1 MQECADVHIR
11 NRLIDKFIRLGKNRG
26 RMRQQLSEFKAD
38 FFKALAHPLR
48 ISILDA
54 LRDGELTVNE
64 ISQRFEVEQANA
76 SQQLAILRNR
86 NIVVTRK
93 EGANV
98 YYSVSDKSIFK
109 LLDAAKEIFNHHL
122 VGVRSML
129 EEIHAVAP
137 TKAARRSASQRVR

>member
-1 MQECADVHIR
+1 
-11 NRLIDKFIRLGKNRG
+11 
-26 RMRQQLSEFKAD
+26 MRQQLSEFKAD

-76 SQQLAILRNR
+76 SQQLAVLRNR
-86 NIVVTRK
+86 NILVTRK